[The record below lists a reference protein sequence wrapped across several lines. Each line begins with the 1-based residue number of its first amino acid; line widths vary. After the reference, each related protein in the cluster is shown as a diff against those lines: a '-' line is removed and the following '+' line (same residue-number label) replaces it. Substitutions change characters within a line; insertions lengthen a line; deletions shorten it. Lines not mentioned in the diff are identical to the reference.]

1 MLLNL
6 LQGQA
11 NLIEKN
17 YPSQEVNSAKTET
30 PRSS

>member
-11 NLIEKN
+11 NPIEKN
-17 YPSQEVNSAKTET
+17 YSSQEVNSAKTET
-30 PRSS
+30 PHSN